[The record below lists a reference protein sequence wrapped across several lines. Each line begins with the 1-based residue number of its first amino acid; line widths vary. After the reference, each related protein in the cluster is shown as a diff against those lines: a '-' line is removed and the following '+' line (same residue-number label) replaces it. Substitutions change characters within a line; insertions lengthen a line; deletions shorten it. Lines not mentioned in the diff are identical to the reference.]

1 MDVKKPQQEKP
12 DGAMEGGKALEGF
25 GCTIG
30 SGSPQFNFSV
40 SPSVDISAIKV
51 GIYSIKKAASLTA
64 TCARRYQI

>member
-30 SGSPQFNFSV
+30 SGLPQLNFSG
-40 SPSVDISAIKV
+40 SPNVDISTINV
-51 GIYSIKKAASLTA
+51 GVDSIKKAASPTA
-64 TCARRYQI
+64 NCVRRYQI

>member
-30 SGSPQFNFSV
+30 SGLPQLNYSV
-40 SPSVDISAIKV
+40 SPNVDRTAIK
-51 GIYSIKKAASLTA
+51 GGGDSIKK
-64 TCARRYQI
+64 RR

>member
-30 SGSPQFNFSV
+30 SGLPQLNFSG
-40 SPSVDISAIKV
+40 SPNVDISAVNV
-51 GIYSIKKAASLTA
+51 GVDSIKKG
-64 TCARRYQI
+64 R

>member
-30 SGSPQFNFSV
+30 SGLPQLNFSG
-40 SPSVDISAIKV
+40 SPNVDRTAIK
-51 GIYSIKKAASLTA
+51 GGGDSIKKAASPTA